1 MKKIK
6 VYTKTGDTGTTSLI
20 GGTRVPKSHPRIEAY
35 GTLDELN
42 VFTGAIRDFD
52 IDNYLKEQLLEIQ
65 KMIMNISAVLATD
78 KQTNKT
84 VNLNVTPEDIEWL
97 EKKIDE
103 MDEHLPPLTSLVIP
117 GGNSAVTACH
127 KARVICRR
135 AERSV
140 ISLNSLFK
148 VDTTIITFLNRLSDY
163 FFVLGRKIAAD
174 YGFMETPW
182 FPKNK

>member
-20 GGTRVPKSHPRIEAY
+20 GGTRVPKNHPRIEAY
-35 GTLDELN
+35 GNLDELN

-52 IDNYLKEQLLEIQ
+52 IDNSIKEQLVDIQ
-65 KMIMNISAVLATD
+65 KKIMNISAVLASD
-78 KQTNKT
+78 KQSAKT
-84 VNLNVTPEDIEWL
+84 LKLNLTSEDIEWL

-103 MDEHLPPLTSLVIP
+103 MEEHLPPLKSLVVP
-117 GGNSAVTACH
+117 GGHPAVSACH

-140 ISLNSLFK
+140 ISLTSLFK
-148 VDTTIITFLNRLSDY
+148 VETTIITYLNRLSDY
-163 FFVLGRKIAAD
+163 FFVLGRKIATD
-174 YGFMETPW
+174 KGFMETPW
-182 FPKNK
+182 FPGK